1 MRRPLIPH
9 GLDQFIKPHFALIF
23 PIYFCALWLLITT
36 ILAIVSGWFTMQ
48 TRFPV
53 RPVQVL
59 RKLRFQSAAM
69 GKGAG
74 TPGTN
79 FNGVLTISICAEG
92 LKIDILRIFGPFCR
106 AFFVPWDDITFSPRE
121 TFFGT
126 VTDMTFGTPAVATL
140 TARRRLAEQFQAAR
154 AGWRG

>member
-1 MRRPLIPH
+1 MDHFLK
-9 GLDQFIKPHFALIF
+9 DHFAEIF
-23 PIYFCALWLLITT
+23 PLYACALWLTVTT
-36 ILAIVSGWFTMQ
+36 ILAKVSGWFAMQ

-59 RKLRFQSAAM
+59 RKLHFQSAAM

-79 FNGVLTISICAEG
+79 FNGVLSISICAEG
-92 LKIDILRIFGPFCR
+92 LQIDIMRIFGPFCR
-106 AFFVPWDDITFSPRE
+106 AFFVAWEDITFTPRK

-126 VTDMTFGTPAVATL
+126 VTALSFGSPAIATL
-140 TARRRLAEQFQAAR
+140 TARRRLADAIQAAR
-154 AGWRG
+154 ADGRH